1 MQTLDVEDQRDA
13 ISMSISTIVDGNLPK
28 EVQTTFKDVMELIL
42 NALLYPLTSTQLG
55 VFSNFLDLWKLDV
68 LSAVDSRARDFKV
81 RFLDIFVQQHAESVS
96 EVSRP
101 PEPIDLDIALHP
113 IFPHDRERS
122 DEEMR
127 KFLAQRE
134 MEKKRLRLREVFRT
148 NLQEAVNPLAEL
160 PSGYFDTKIRENP
173 RLVTGIAHSFNLLG
187 AVAASYSIL
196 KEVFNPDSGFRQ
208 GNTKDTLSV
217 IATAIG
223 GVGSVKGTYDL
234 AKVVKEKMFQ
244 PRTSTDTLQHYESRQ
259 FDEFKTFP
267 EELATEYAVD
277 LNNMERT
284 TNRVVRMMDPVSRLG
299 AKFFTGLGIVADGI
313 FFGISVHDLYKDFT
327 ADSVDPWKVADD
339 FALAASSGA
348 GAVLGK

>member
-42 NALLYPLTSTQLG
+42 NALLYPLTSTQL
-55 VFSNFLDLWKLDV
+55 DLWKLDV

-81 RFLDIFVQQHAESVS
+81 RFLDVFVQQHAESVS

-196 KEVFNPDSGFRQ
+196 KEVSNPDSGFRQ
-208 GNTKDTLSV
+208 GNTRDTLSV

-234 AKVVKEKMFQ
+234 AKVVKEKIFQ
-244 PRTSTDTLQHYESRQ
+244 PRTSRDTLQHYESRQ
-259 FDEFKTFP
+259 FDEFK
-267 EELATEYAVD
+267 
-277 LNNMERT
+277 
-284 TNRVVRMMDPVSRLG
+284 
-299 AKFFTGLGIVADGI
+299 VAEHS
-313 FFGISVHDLYKDFT
+313 FSARFC
-327 ADSVDPWKVADD
+327 
-339 FALAASSGA
+339 
-348 GAVLGK
+348 